1 MAGRGLD
8 AGLTATVQELW
19 EQARPVALERL
30 NVLDDAVTAVMVG
43 ALDDDLRERAVRES
57 HKLAGSLGTF
67 GLRDATHRA
76 AALETA
82 FMSPPPTEQAPQLA
96 EHAVELRR
104 LVEAGE
110 AGGAAVSPDR
120 EPDIVAV
127 GLPVAD
133 AVALVSAGE
142 ERGLV
147 VAAVQAPRQ
156 DDAVPPRGEIAPV
169 AGGDGAPDGDGA
181 AAAGGRD
188 ALGAAPVVLLSG
200 EVPGLPALVERLTAG
215 GTTVALAL
223 APDSPHDRVEL
234 VRRGGCCRPTPP
246 PTR

>member
-30 NVLDDAVTAVMVG
+30 NVLDDAVAAVMVG
-43 ALDDDLRERAVRES
+43 ALDDDLRERAMRES

-67 GLRDATHRA
+67 GLRDATEHA
-76 AALETA
+76 GALETA
-82 FMSPPPTEQAPQLA
+82 FATPPATGEAPRLA

-110 AGGAAVSPDR
+110 AGGIAVGPDR

-127 GLPVAD
+127 GLPVHD

-142 ERGLV
+142 ERGLA
-147 VAAVQAPRQ
+147 VAAPGARDDLAAPPPAGDRGPAPAG
-156 DDAVPPRGEIAPV
+156 DDF
-169 AGGDGAPDGDGA
+169 GAPPSVGDF
-181 AAAGGRD
+181 
-188 ALGAAPVVLLSG
+188 GAAPAG
-200 EVPGLPALVERLTAG
+200 EPGAA
-215 GTTVALAL
+215 
-223 APDSPHDRVEL
+223 
-234 VRRGGCCRPTPP
+234 
-246 PTR
+246 

>member
-19 EQARPVALERL
+19 EQARPVALECL
-30 NVLDDAVTAVMVG
+30 NVLDDAVAAVMVG
-43 ALDDDLRERAVRES
+43 ALDDDLRERAMRES

-67 GLRDATHRA
+67 GLRDATERA

-82 FMSPPPTEQAPQLA
+82 FMRPPPTEQAPRLA

-110 AGGAAVSPDR
+110 AGGAAVSPNR
-120 EPDIVAV
+120 EPDVVAV
-127 GLPVAD
+127 GLPVAE

-147 VAAVQAPRQ
+147 VAAMGAPTS
-156 DDAVPPRGEIAPV
+156 
-169 AGGDGAPDGDGA
+169 GDGAPRGD
-181 AAAGGRD
+181 
-188 ALGAAPVVLLSG
+188 
-200 EVPGLPALVERLTAG
+200 
-215 GTTVALAL
+215 L
-223 APDSPHDRVEL
+223 APAADDLGNADGVAERD
-234 VRRGGCCRPTPP
+234 
-246 PTR
+246 

>member
-30 NVLDDAVTAVMVG
+30 NVLDDAVAAVMVG
-43 ALDDDLRERAVRES
+43 ALDDDLRERAMRES

-67 GLRDATHRA
+67 GLRDATEHA
-76 AALETA
+76 GALETA
-82 FMSPPPTEQAPQLA
+82 FATPPATGEAPRLA

-110 AGGAAVSPDR
+110 AGGMAVGPDR

-127 GLPVAD
+127 GLPVHD

-147 VAAVQAPRQ
+147 VAAVEAP
-156 DDAVPPRGEIAPV
+156 P
-169 AGGDGAPDGDGA
+169 GDGLVAPTREDLGGPPGDGLGAPADDLGGPPGDGLGAPADDLGGPRAEATAPDRLA
-181 AAAGGRD
+181 
-188 ALGAAPVVLLSG
+188 AAPVMLLSG
-200 EVPGLPALVERLTAG
+200 DLPGLA
-215 GTTVALAL
+215 
-223 APDSPHDRVEL
+223 
-234 VRRGGCCRPTPP
+234 
-246 PTR
+246 